1 MKDLMGKTFNRLTV
15 IDIAPPNPK
24 STHRSWL
31 VRCECGKVLSVRGTH
46 LTNGNTRSCGC
57 LQSEQT
63 SKRSVTHGM
72 AGTPEYSAWCGLR
85 RVGYPLPPSWVD
97 VSEFVKDVGPRPGP
111 GYRLGRRDAT
121 SHHNK
126 SNTVW
131 LAPTTSRPTPDA
143 SSATLL
149 GVKP

>member
-1 MKDLMGKTFNRLTV
+1 MKNLMGQTFTRLKV
-15 IDIAPPNPK
+15 VALAPSKSK
-24 STHRSWL
+24 STYWY
-31 VRCECGKVLSVRGTH
+31 VQCECGKVLSVRGTH

-63 SKRSVTHGM
+63 SKRSVTHGL

-85 RVGYPLPPSWVD
+85 RVGYPLPPSWAD
-97 VSEFVKDVGPRPGP
+97 VSEFLKDVGPRPGP

-121 SHHNK
+121 APHNK

-131 LAPTTSRPTPDA
+131 LAPTTPTPTPDA
-143 SSATLL
+143 SSATLS